1 MQIRW
6 GNSLYYLQ
14 ALAAFVLWGIFP
26 LYWRLLKNVTDP
38 VEIIGHRIVWSLLTL
53 VLCISLLS
61 QWGEIRQTLTNKK
74 RLALAAL
81 AAVLISINWLV
92 FIWAVLNQ
100 AVVDSSLG
108 YFMNPLFSVVLG
120 VLFFH
125 EKLNRPQ
132 WIAVGIAALGLA
144 LSSFS
149 SQRIWVS
156 ITLASSFALYGVV
169 KKQTKLSAVAG
180 LGMET
185 AILAP
190 LALGYLVNA
199 WLHQSQGYT
208 LGTMGLLALGGP
220 ITTIPLLLFASA
232 SKRVPLVAMGMLQYI
247 GPTIQFG
254 IGAFLDGE
262 PIDRWRLIGFG
273 CVWLALAIFSAT
285 AWAISQRPK
294 PTNTRESSGDGTQY
308 PRQDSNL

>member
-1 MQIRW
+1 MQTKW

-26 LYWRLLKNVTDP
+26 LYWRLLKHVSDP

-53 VLCISLLS
+53 VLCISLFA
-61 QWGEIRQTLTNKK
+61 QWEEIRQTLANRK
-74 RLALAAL
+74 RLMLAAV

-100 AVVDSSLG
+100 SVVDASLG

-120 VLFFH
+120 VVIFR
-125 EKLNRPQ
+125 EKLNWPQ
-132 WIAVGIAALGLA
+132 WLAVGIAAIGLV
-144 LSSFS
+144 LSSLES
-149 SQRIWVS
+149 KRIWVS
-156 ITLASSFALYGVV
+156 VSLALSFALYGVV

-180 LGMET
+180 LGLET

-190 LALGYLVNA
+190 VALVYLLKA
-199 WLHQSQGYT
+199 WLDHSQSYT
-208 LGTMGLLALGGP
+208 SETLGLLALGGP
-220 ITTIPLLLFASA
+220 ITTVPLLLFASA

-254 IGAFLDGE
+254 IGAFLDHE
-262 PIDRWRLIGFG
+262 PIDRWRLLGFQ
-273 CVWLALAIFSAT
+273 CVWIALAIFSVT
-285 AWAISQRPK
+285 AWLKSSSQPTLSPK
-294 PTNTRESSGDGTQY
+294 T
-308 PRQDSNL
+308 

>member
-1 MQIRW
+1 LQTKW

-26 LYWRLLKNVTDP
+26 LYWRLLKHVSDP

-53 VLCISLLS
+53 VLCISLLA
-61 QWGEIRQTLTNKK
+61 QWDEIRQTLANRK
-74 RLALAAL
+74 RLLLAAF

-100 AVVDSSLG
+100 SVVDASLG

-120 VLFFH
+120 VVIFR
-125 EKLNRPQ
+125 EKLNLPQ
-132 WIAVGIAALGLA
+132 WLAVGIAAIGLV
-144 LSSFS
+144 LSSLES
-149 SQRIWVS
+149 KRIWVS
-156 ITLASSFALYGVV
+156 VSLALSFALYGVV

-180 LGMET
+180 LGLET

-190 LALGYLVNA
+190 VALVYLLKA
-199 WLHQSQGYT
+199 WLDHSQSYT
-208 LGTMGLLALGGP
+208 SETLGLLALGGP
-220 ITTIPLLLFASA
+220 ITTVPLLLFASA

-254 IGAFLDGE
+254 IGAFLDHE
-262 PIDRWRLIGFG
+262 PIDRWRLLGFQ
-273 CVWLALAIFSAT
+273 CVWIALAIFSVT
-285 AWAISQRPK
+285 AWLKSSNQPALSPK
-294 PTNTRESSGDGTQY
+294 T
-308 PRQDSNL
+308 

>member
-1 MQIRW
+1 MQTKW

-26 LYWRLLKNVTDP
+26 LYWRLLKHVSDP

-53 VLCISLLS
+53 VLCISLLA
-61 QWGEIRQTLTNKK
+61 QWDEIRQTLANRK
-74 RLALAAL
+74 RLLLAAF

-100 AVVDSSLG
+100 SVVDASLG

-120 VLFFH
+120 VVIFR
-125 EKLNRPQ
+125 EKLNLPQ
-132 WIAVGIAALGLA
+132 WLAVGIAAIGLV
-144 LSSFS
+144 LSSLES
-149 SQRIWVS
+149 KRIWVS
-156 ITLASSFALYGVV
+156 IILALSFALYGVV

-180 LGMET
+180 LGLET

-190 LALGYLVNA
+190 VALVYLLKA
-199 WLHQSQGYT
+199 WLDHSQSYT
-208 LGTMGLLALGGP
+208 SETLGLLALGGP
-220 ITTIPLLLFASA
+220 ITTVPLLLFASA

-254 IGAFLDGE
+254 IGAYLDHE
-262 PIDRWRLIGFG
+262 PIDRWRLLGFQ
-273 CVWLALAIFSAT
+273 CVWIALAIFSAT
-285 AWAISQRPK
+285 AWLKSSNQPALSPK
-294 PTNTRESSGDGTQY
+294 T
-308 PRQDSNL
+308 

>member
-1 MQIRW
+1 LQTKW

-26 LYWRLLKNVTDP
+26 LYWRLLKHVSDP

-53 VLCISLLS
+53 VLCISLLA
-61 QWGEIRQTLTNKK
+61 QWDEIRQTLANRK
-74 RLALAAL
+74 RLLLAAF

-100 AVVDSSLG
+100 SVVDASLG

-120 VLFFH
+120 VVIFR
-125 EKLNRPQ
+125 EKLNLPQ
-132 WIAVGIAALGLA
+132 WLAVGIAAFGLI
-144 LSSFS
+144 LSSLES
-149 SQRIWVS
+149 KRIWVS
-156 ITLASSFALYGVV
+156 VSLALSFALYGVV

-180 LGMET
+180 LGLET

-190 LALGYLVNA
+190 VALVYLLKA
-199 WLHQSQGYT
+199 WLDHSQSYT
-208 LGTMGLLALGGP
+208 SETLGLLALGGP
-220 ITTIPLLLFASA
+220 ITTVPLLLFASA

-254 IGAFLDGE
+254 IGAYLDHE
-262 PIDRWRLIGFG
+262 PIDRWRLLGFQ
-273 CVWLALAIFSAT
+273 CVWIALAIFSVT
-285 AWAISQRPK
+285 AWLKSSNQQALSPK
-294 PTNTRESSGDGTQY
+294 T
-308 PRQDSNL
+308 

>member
-1 MQIRW
+1 MQTKW

-26 LYWRLLKNVTDP
+26 LYWRLLKHVSDP

-61 QWGEIRQTLTNKK
+61 QWNEIRQTFANRK
-74 RLALAAL
+74 RLLLAAL

-100 AVVDSSLG
+100 SVVDASLG

-120 VLFFH
+120 VLIFR
-125 EKLNRPQ
+125 EKLNLPQ
-132 WIAVGIAALGLA
+132 WLAVGIAAIGLL
-144 LSSFS
+144 LSSLES
-149 SQRIWVS
+149 KRIWVS
-156 ITLASSFALYGVV
+156 VALAFSFALYGVV

-180 LGMET
+180 LGLET

-190 LALGYLVNA
+190 VALVYLLQA
-199 WLHQSQGYT
+199 WLHQSQSHST
-208 LGTMGLLALGGP
+208 QTIGLLALGGP

-254 IGAFLDGE
+254 IGAFMDHE
-262 PIDRWRLIGFG
+262 PIDRWRLLGFQ
-273 CVWLALAIFSAT
+273 CVWIALAIFTAT
-285 AWAISQRPK
+285 AWIKTAQEKTSPLTK
-294 PTNTRESSGDGTQY
+294 S
-308 PRQDSNL
+308 

>member
-1 MQIRW
+1 LQTKW

-26 LYWRLLKNVTDP
+26 LYWRLLKHVSDP

-53 VLCISLLS
+53 VLCISLLA
-61 QWGEIRQTLTNKK
+61 QWDEIRQTLANRK
-74 RLALAAL
+74 RLLLAAF

-100 AVVDSSLG
+100 SVVDASLG

-120 VLFFH
+120 VVIFR
-125 EKLNRPQ
+125 EKLNLPQ
-132 WIAVGIAALGLA
+132 WLAVGIAAIGLV
-144 LSSFS
+144 LSSLES
-149 SQRIWVS
+149 KRIWVS
-156 ITLASSFALYGVV
+156 VSLALSFALYGVV

-180 LGMET
+180 LGLET

-190 LALGYLVNA
+190 VALVYLLKA
-199 WLHQSQGYT
+199 WLDHSQSYT
-208 LGTMGLLALGGP
+208 SETLGLLALGGP
-220 ITTIPLLLFASA
+220 ITTVPLLLFASA

-254 IGAFLDGE
+254 IGAYLDHE
-262 PIDRWRLIGFG
+262 PIDRWRLLGFQ
-273 CVWLALAIFSAT
+273 CVWIALAIFSVT
-285 AWAISQRPK
+285 AWLKSSNQQALSPK
-294 PTNTRESSGDGTQY
+294 T
-308 PRQDSNL
+308 

>member
-1 MQIRW
+1 LQTKW

-26 LYWRLLKNVTDP
+26 LYWRLLKHVSDP

-53 VLCISLLS
+53 VLCISLLA
-61 QWGEIRQTLTNKK
+61 QWDEIRQTLANRK
-74 RLALAAL
+74 RLLLAAF

-100 AVVDSSLG
+100 SVVDASLG

-120 VLFFH
+120 VVIFR
-125 EKLNRPQ
+125 EKLNLPQ
-132 WIAVGIAALGLA
+132 WLAVGIAAIGLV
-144 LSSFS
+144 LSSLES
-149 SQRIWVS
+149 KRIWVS
-156 ITLASSFALYGVV
+156 VSLALSFALYGVV

-180 LGMET
+180 LGLET

-190 LALGYLVNA
+190 VALVYLLKA
-199 WLHQSQGYT
+199 WLDHSQSYT
-208 LGTMGLLALGGP
+208 SETLGLLALGGP
-220 ITTIPLLLFASA
+220 ITTVPLLLFASA

-254 IGAFLDGE
+254 IGAYLDHE
-262 PIDRWRLIGFG
+262 PIDRWRLLGFQ
-273 CVWLALAIFSAT
+273 CVWIALAIFSVT
-285 AWAISQRPK
+285 AWLKSSNQPALSPK
-294 PTNTRESSGDGTQY
+294 T
-308 PRQDSNL
+308 

>member
-6 GNSLYYLQ
+6 GNSLYYFQ

-26 LYWRLLKNVTDP
+26 LYWRLLKHVTDP
-38 VEIIGHRIVWSLLTL
+38 VEIIGHRIIWSVLTL

-61 QWGEIRQTLTNKK
+61 QWSEIRQALSDRK
-74 RLALAAL
+74 RLMLAGV

-100 AVVDSSLG
+100 AVIDASLG

-120 VLFFH
+120 VLVFR
-125 EKLNRPQ
+125 EKLSRLQ
-132 WIAVGIAALGLA
+132 WLAVAIAAVGLL
-144 LSSFS
+144 LSTFESR
-149 SQRIWVS
+149 RIWVS
-156 ITLASSFALYGVV
+156 VALAASFALYGLV
-169 KKQTKLSAVAG
+169 KKQTKLSAVTG
-180 LGMET
+180 LGLET

-190 LALGYLVNA
+190 VALLYLANA
-199 WLHQSQGYT
+199 WANQTQSYT
-208 LGTMGLLALGGP
+208 AGTLGLLALGGP

-232 SKRVPLVAMGMLQYI
+232 SKQVPLVAMGMLQYI

-254 IGAFLDGE
+254 IGALLDQE
-262 PIDRWRLIGFG
+262 PIDRRRLLGFL

-285 AWAISQRPK
+285 AWIQSQK
-294 PTNTRESSGDGTQY
+294 TKQPTPTDEKTASKD
-308 PRQDSNL
+308 